1 MVASSN
7 RPVRTAIAS
16 SRSIARTDRKI
27 ITERDGDGN
36 ILRRTRK
43 PQNGEVVVI
52 IDAKP
57 ADKGQIAAGVD
68 YLRRLPPVVLNI
80 PMQQYVVESQA
91 ATPQVMEETL
101 IAPPVEQVERPY
113 SLEEIRQSGR
123 LRDKVRRIDVDT
135 VNFEFGQATLAEDQ
149 VAELDGIGKALAA
162 VVGRNPGEV
171 FLVEGHTDAVGSDL
185 ANLALSDRR
194 AEVGRRDPD
203 LLLQGPAGE
212 PGHAGLWRAVP
223 EGTDRRPG
231 ARKPPRDGAAD
242 YAAAEGRGEQ

>member
-1 MVASSN
+1 MKPVVIGEKAADGRIVIRENGQLLIRHDENRRFEASGGRVFEQAGQNGHRIITIN
-7 RPVRTAIAS
+7 RPDGS
-16 SRSIARTDRKI
+16 QI

-43 PQNGEVVVI
+43 PPNGQIVVI

-57 ADKGQIAAGVD
+57 ADKRQIAAGVE

-80 PMQQYVVESQA
+80 PMQQYVVESRA

-101 IAPPVEQVERPY
+101 IAPAVEEVERPY

-135 VNFEFGQATLAEDQ
+135 VNFEFGQATLTEDQ
-149 VAELDGIGKALAA
+149 VAELDGIGKALGA
-162 VVGRNPGEV
+162 VVSRNPNEV

-185 ANLALSDRR
+185 ANLALST
-194 AEVGRRDPD
+194 A
-203 LLLQGPAGE
+203 GPS
-212 PGHAGLWRAVP
+212 WS
-223 EGTDRRPG
+223 
-231 ARKPPRDGAAD
+231 PRS
-242 YAAAEGRGEQ
+242 